1 MSVRK
6 NMENTAIWQV
16 YEQETPN
23 SITRFDQEQNVR
35 LEEELRL
42 DHLCWLK
49 EAFANHMPLEG
60 GEKGQDVGLARF
72 HRKEPKRQPGSMTLR
87 EFQEALTDML
97 GSERWTS
104 QMELLF
110 NKVDTSCDGYVDW
123 DEFCT
128 YMLLQYKERD
138 FVSTR
143 RETFLETQPLIRL
156 CLHNKQEVTTRIL
169 AVPSPPPLRFVSV
182 SKASTL
188 TVWDSDLRIQKSYE
202 IASES
207 NDFRSG
213 RRRFKMWT
221 TDAVYM
227 PNVNKVAV
235 ATTSRDIHF
244 FDVSTT
250 NCFEEFHLFAI
261 NNVPNS
267 LCYWCNTKSP
277 ASPSLLL
284 WGDDV
289 GGVNLMWF
297 LKPHTGMFETPFTEE
312 QGPQKVFM
320 QDIKDHNR
328 LITYQII
335 PHVHQEPISKIMYL
349 PMGDLI
355 ITSSGSTSTS
365 VVIMDLNRKNKEYT
379 WKINKGVTCFDF
391 SKPLNLLVTG
401 GMDHKVRLWNQYV
414 TSQPIVVLHEHS
426 MIVQDVAIYEPLG
439 QIFSYSKDA
448 VLKVWDISS
457 QQCLKTLVLKF
468 PCVQAGHVLEYG
480 DFPFLLLK
488 EPPCVLLVSCGDYI
502 GMLKLEQGGNVQDM
516 LFTHNAKLSTAIYN
530 PFFRQVVTGCDDST
544 VAVWDVETG
553 TKCLQLNNV
562 HGQEEITCM
571 SFDTTQRRL
580 ITGARNGTIKV
591 WNVQNGYNLHKLEPV
606 AEAEVTRVLC
616 YQDHKFLAVGWSRQ
630 LALYN
635 TTDHRNTYVV
645 ADLSWRGGQLHKE
658 DILAADSC
666 PVLELLATASYDGEI
681 IVWNTET
688 QQVLTYLK
696 RSRDRQSSLGLPKY
710 SSADMRKKVT
720 NTRPNSRHCSS
731 HSWDKG
737 VQPPV
742 DKLLFLQRRAA
753 ATMWNNK
760 PILISSEAGALYWW
774 RVSGSPYEQGHFYAP
789 EKPDESVLGLSTDEE
804 NRLLVSGDTA
814 GCIQVWDIAEY
825 GLQSR
830 DKGPL
835 MKPSLLYSWRA
846 HDSTVVSVDLLS
858 YDSESFL
865 VSASA
870 DKTARL
876 WSFDGKYVGTFGQE
890 KKWSLKN
897 PATYQHPRD
906 PWGQEMEI
914 SDTDGTKTNQQVFIG
929 LLLSENSVA
938 QRGELSETD
947 SGAEDPSPLKTDP
960 LSPSESKK
968 ADNFTIPS
976 VSSLESSHSVTQE
989 TSDSNDKLLKS
1000 HLGVQVEQGLVRKMA
1015 ARQERRC
1022 VFGEIDDNKLIR
1034 FGNMCTPFQALATPD
1049 MLEVQLLSALPM
1061 SSWMLSR
1068 GLACARESD
1077 LETLPLSRQD
1087 LECEY
1092 GEESPR
1098 AKGKSRLFW
1107 K

>member
-60 GEKGQDVGLARF
+60 GEEGQDVGLARF

-97 GSERWTS
+97 GSEKWTS

-143 RETFLETQPLIRL
+143 RETFLGTQPLIRL

-213 RRRFKMWT
+213 RRRFKTWT

-312 QGPQKVFM
+312 QGPQKVFI

-365 VVIMDLNRKNKEYT
+365 VVIMDLNRKNKVYT
-379 WKINKGVTCFDF
+379 WKIHKGVTCFDF

-457 QQCLKTLVLKF
+457 QQCLRTLVLKF
-468 PCVQAGHVLEYG
+468 PCVQAGRVLEYG

-488 EPPCVLLVSCGDYI
+488 EPPCALLVSCGDYI
-502 GMLKLEQGGNVQDM
+502 GMLKLEQGGNGQDM
-516 LFTHNAKLSTAIYN
+516 LFTHSAKLSTAIYN

-591 WNVQNGYNLHKLEPV
+591 WNVQNGHNLHKLEPV

-616 YQDHKFLAVGWSRQ
+616 YQDHKFLAVGWSHQ

-635 TTDHRNTYVV
+635 TTDRRNTYVV

-696 RSRDRQSSLGLPKY
+696 RSRDRQ
-710 SSADMRKKVT
+710 
-720 NTRPNSRHCSS
+720 
-731 HSWDKG
+731 

-753 ATMWNNK
+753 DTMWNNK

-774 RVSGSPYEQGHFYAP
+774 RVSGSPYEQ
-789 EKPDESVLGLSTDEE
+789 
-804 NRLLVSGDTA
+804 
-814 GCIQVWDIAEY
+814 
-825 GLQSR
+825 
-830 DKGPL
+830 
-835 MKPSLLYSWRA
+835 
-846 HDSTVVSVDLLS
+846 
-858 YDSESFL
+858 
-865 VSASA
+865 
-870 DKTARL
+870 
-876 WSFDGKYVGTFGQE
+876 
-890 KKWSLKN
+890 
-897 PATYQHPRD
+897 
-906 PWGQEMEI
+906 
-914 SDTDGTKTNQQVFIG
+914 
-929 LLLSENSVA
+929 
-938 QRGELSETD
+938 
-947 SGAEDPSPLKTDP
+947 DP
-960 LSPSESKK
+960 LLPSESKK

-989 TSDSNDKLLKS
+989 TPDSNDKLLKS
-1000 HLGVQVEQGLVRKMA
+1000 HLGVQVEQGLARKMA

-1068 GLACARESD
+1068 GLACVRESD

-1092 GEESPR
+1092 GEESAR

>member
-1 MSVRK
+1 
-6 NMENTAIWQV
+6 
-16 YEQETPN
+16 
-23 SITRFDQEQNVR
+23 
-35 LEEELRL
+35 
-42 DHLCWLK
+42 
-49 EAFANHMPLEG
+49 
-60 GEKGQDVGLARF
+60 
-72 HRKEPKRQPGSMTLR
+72 
-87 EFQEALTDML
+87 
-97 GSERWTS
+97 
-104 QMELLF
+104 
-110 NKVDTSCDGYVDW
+110 
-123 DEFCT
+123 
-128 YMLLQYKERD
+128 
-138 FVSTR
+138 
-143 RETFLETQPLIRL
+143 
-156 CLHNKQEVTTRIL
+156 
-169 AVPSPPPLRFVSV
+169 
-182 SKASTL
+182 
-188 TVWDSDLRIQKSYE
+188 
-202 IASES
+202 
-207 NDFRSG
+207 
-213 RRRFKMWT
+213 
-221 TDAVYM
+221 
-227 PNVNKVAV
+227 
-235 ATTSRDIHF
+235 
-244 FDVSTT
+244 
-250 NCFEEFHLFAI
+250 
-261 NNVPNS
+261 
-267 LCYWCNTKSP
+267 
-277 ASPSLLL
+277 
-284 WGDDV
+284 
-289 GGVNLMWF
+289 
-297 LKPHTGMFETPFTEE
+297 
-312 QGPQKVFM
+312 
-320 QDIKDHNR
+320 
-328 LITYQII
+328 
-335 PHVHQEPISKIMYL
+335 MYL

-379 WKINKGVTCFDF
+379 WKIHKGVTCFDF

-530 PFFRQVVTGCDDST
+530 PFFRQVLKVWDISSQQCLRTLVLKFPCVQAGRVLEYGDFPFLLLKEPPCVLLVSCGDYIGMLKLEQGGNGQDMLFTHNAKLSTAIYNPFFRQVVTGCDDST
-544 VAVWDVETG
+544 VAVWDVDTG

-591 WNVQNGYNLHKLEPV
+591 WNVQNGYNLHKLEPE

-696 RSRDRQSSLGLPKY
+696 RSRDRQ
-710 SSADMRKKVT
+710 
-720 NTRPNSRHCSS
+720 
-731 HSWDKG
+731 

-835 MKPSLLYSWRA
+835 KKPSLLYSWRA

-876 WSFDGKYVGTFGQE
+876 WSSDGKYVGTFGQE

-897 PATYQHPRD
+897 PVTYQHPR
-906 PWGQEMEI
+906 
-914 SDTDGTKTNQQVFIG
+914 
-929 LLLSENSVA
+929 
-938 QRGELSETD
+938 
-947 SGAEDPSPLKTDP
+947 
-960 LSPSESKK
+960 
-968 ADNFTIPS
+968 
-976 VSSLESSHSVTQE
+976 
-989 TSDSNDKLLKS
+989 
-1000 HLGVQVEQGLVRKMA
+1000 
-1015 ARQERRC
+1015 
-1022 VFGEIDDNKLIR
+1022 
-1034 FGNMCTPFQALATPD
+1034 
-1049 MLEVQLLSALPM
+1049 
-1061 SSWMLSR
+1061 
-1068 GLACARESD
+1068 
-1077 LETLPLSRQD
+1077 
-1087 LECEY
+1087 
-1092 GEESPR
+1092 
-1098 AKGKSRLFW
+1098 
-1107 K
+1107 